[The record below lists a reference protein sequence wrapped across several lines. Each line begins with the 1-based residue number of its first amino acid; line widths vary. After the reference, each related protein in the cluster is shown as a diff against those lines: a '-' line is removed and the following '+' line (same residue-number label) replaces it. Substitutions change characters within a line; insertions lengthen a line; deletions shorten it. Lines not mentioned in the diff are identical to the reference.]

1 MLLFSAGAVA
11 ASFFMS
17 FTQWDVVSSPE
28 WIWLDNYIGLWHS
41 DLFWEVVRNTI
52 YFICSLCSPLGHL
65 LPRSGACGKHGT
77 ERGSPCF
84 AQRTFLPV
92 VSSMI
97 AVALVW
103 SWIFNPEY
111 GLLNYLLQL
120 FFGVKGPAWLDSTS
134 WALPAMVIVTVWKGL
149 GYSMV
154 IFLAGLQNIPQE
166 LHHAATIDG
175 AGVWKRF
182 WHITLPMLSPT
193 TFFVLV
199 ITLINSF
206 QVFEQTYVLTKGGPA
221 NSTLTMSYYIYQNA
235 FQFFQMGKAAA
246 LSYVLFAAIFVVTL
260 CNSGSRSDGC
270 SMGKRSADH
279 RALSSPDR
287 YRRGH
292 GRSVPLDG
300 VDVHDGSAGYLPCPT
315 AVDPRSD

>member
-1 MLLFSAGAVA
+1 MITPARVLRVLEPYLYLLPTFIGLTLFSAGAVA

-17 FTQWDVVSSPE
+17 FTQWDFVSSPE
-28 WIWLDNYIGLWHS
+28 WVWLDNYVMLWQS
-41 DLFWEVVRNTI
+41 DLFWEVFRNTV
-52 YFICSLCSPLGHL
+52 YFILLAVPLSVACSLALALAANTGL
-65 LPRSGACGKHGT
+65 KGIT
-77 ERGSPCF
+77 F
-84 AQRTFLPV
+84 FRTAYFLPV

-111 GLLNYLLQL
+111 GLLNYLLQVL
-120 FFGVKGPAWLDSTS
+120 FGIKGPAWLDSTS

-154 IFLAGLQNIPQE
+154 IFLAGLQNIPQD
-166 LHHAATIDG
+166 LYHAATIDG

-182 WHITLPMLSPT
+182 RHITLPMLSPT

-246 LSYVLFAAIFVVTL
+246 LSYVLFAAIFAVTL
-260 CNSGSRSDGC
+260 VQFRIQ
-270 SMGKRSADH
+270 KRWVF
-279 RALSSPDR
+279 
-287 YRRGH
+287 YG
-292 GRSVPLDG
+292 
-300 VDVHDGSAGYLPCPT
+300 
-315 AVDPRSD
+315 

>member
-1 MLLFSAGAVA
+1 MITPARAFRLLEPYLYVLPTILGLLLFSAGAVA
-11 ASFFMS
+11 VSFFMS
-17 FTQWDVVSSPE
+17 FTQWDVISSPE
-28 WIWLDNYIGLWHS
+28 WVWLDNYVNLWHS
-41 DLFWEVVRNTI
+41 DLFWEVFGNTL
-52 YFICSLCSPLGHL
+52 YFILLAVPLSLVFSLALALVANTGL
-65 LPRSGACGKHGT
+65 
-77 ERGSPCF
+77 RGITF
-84 AQRTFLPV
+84 FRTAYFLPV

-111 GLLNYLLQL
+111 GLLNYLLRL
-120 FFGVKGPAWLDSTS
+120 LFGVRGPAWLDSTA

-154 IFLAGLQNIPQE
+154 IFLAGLQNIPQD
-166 LHHAATIDG
+166 LYHAATIDG

-182 WHITLPMLSPT
+182 RHITLPMLSPT

-246 LSYVLFAAIFVVTL
+246 LSYVLFAVIFGVTL
-260 CNSGSRSDGC
+260 MQFRIQ
-270 SMGKRSADH
+270 KRWVF
-279 RALSSPDR
+279 
-287 YRRGH
+287 YG
-292 GRSVPLDG
+292 
-300 VDVHDGSAGYLPCPT
+300 
-315 AVDPRSD
+315 

>member
-1 MLLFSAGAVA
+1 MITPTRIFRVSEPYLYLLPTLFGLTLFSAGAVV

-17 FTQWDVVSSPE
+17 FTQWDLVSSPE
-28 WIWLDNYIGLWHS
+28 LVWLDNYISLWQS
-41 DLFWEVVRNTI
+41 DLFWEVFRNTL
-52 YFICSLCSPLGHL
+52 YFIVLAVPLSVVCSLALALAANTSL
-65 LPRSGACGKHGT
+65 
-77 ERGSPCF
+77 RGITF
-84 AQRTFLPV
+84 FRTAYFLPV

-111 GLLNYLLQL
+111 GLLNYLLQSL
-120 FFGVKGPAWLDSTS
+120 FGIRGPAWLDSTT

-154 IFLAGLQNIPQE
+154 IFLAGLQSIPE
-166 LHHAATIDG
+166 DLYHAATIDG

-182 WHITLPMLSPT
+182 RHITLPMLSPT

-260 CNSGSRSDGC
+260 IQFRVQ
-270 SMGKRSADH
+270 KRWVF
-279 RALSSPDR
+279 
-287 YRRGH
+287 YG
-292 GRSVPLDG
+292 
-300 VDVHDGSAGYLPCPT
+300 
-315 AVDPRSD
+315 

>member
-1 MLLFSAGAVA
+1 MMKPARAFRVLEPFLYVFPTILGLVLFSAGAVA
-11 ASFFMS
+11 VSFFMS
-17 FTQWDVVSSPE
+17 FTQWDVVSPPE
-28 WIWLDNYIGLWHS
+28 WIWLDNYLSLWQS
-41 DLFWEVVRNTI
+41 DLFWEVFGNTV
-52 YFICSLCSPLGHL
+52 YFIFLAVPLSVACSLALALVANTSL
-65 LPRSGACGKHGT
+65 
-77 ERGSPCF
+77 RGITF
-84 AQRTFLPV
+84 FRTAYFLPV

-111 GLLNYLLQL
+111 GLLNHLLQVL
-120 FFGVKGPAWLDSTS
+120 FGVKGPAWLESTS
-134 WALPAMVIVTVWKGL
+134 WALPAMAIVTVWKGL

-154 IFLAGLQNIPQE
+154 IFLAGLQNIPRD
-166 LHHAATIDG
+166 LYHAATIDG

-182 WHITLPMLSPT
+182 RHITLPMLSPT

-246 LSYVLFAAIFVVTL
+246 LSYVLFAVIFGVTL
-260 CNSGSRSDGC
+260 MQFRIQ
-270 SMGKRSADH
+270 KRWVF
-279 RALSSPDR
+279 
-287 YRRGH
+287 YG
-292 GRSVPLDG
+292 
-300 VDVHDGSAGYLPCPT
+300 
-315 AVDPRSD
+315 

>member
-1 MLLFSAGAVA
+1 MTDLVQTFRVLEPYLYLLPTILGLLLFSAGAVA

-17 FTQWDVVSSPE
+17 FTPVGHRSRRPNGSGWTTIS
-28 WIWLDNYIGLWHS
+28 ILWQS
-41 DLFWEVVRNTI
+41 DLFWEVFGNTL
-52 YFICSLCSPLGHL
+52 YFIVLAVPLSVVCSLALALVANTGL
-65 LPRSGACGKHGT
+65 
-77 ERGSPCF
+77 RGITF
-84 AQRTFLPV
+84 FRTAYFLPV

-111 GLLNYLLQL
+111 GLLNYCSAAPVREQ
-120 FFGVKGPAWLDSTS
+120 GPAWLDSTA

-154 IFLAGLQNIPQE
+154 IFLAGLQNIPQD
-166 LHHAATIDG
+166 LYHAATIDG

-182 WHITLPMLSPT
+182 RHITLPNLSPT

-199 ITLINSF
+199 ITFINAF
-206 QVFEQTYVLTKGGPA
+206 QVFEQTYILTRGGPA

-235 FQFFQMGKAAA
+235 FQYFQMGKAAA

-260 CNSGSRSDGC
+260 IQFRVQ
-270 SMGKRSADH
+270 KRWVF
-279 RALSSPDR
+279 
-287 YRRGH
+287 YG
-292 GRSVPLDG
+292 
-300 VDVHDGSAGYLPCPT
+300 
-315 AVDPRSD
+315 

>member
-1 MLLFSAGAVA
+1 MRPTRTFRVLEPYLYLLPTLIGLALFSAGAVA
-11 ASFFMS
+11 VSFLMS
-17 FTQWDVVSSPE
+17 FTHWDIISSPE
-28 WIWLDNYIGLWHS
+28 WIWLENYIILWQS
-41 DLFWEVVRNTI
+41 DLFWEVVWNTV
-52 YFICSLCSPLGHL
+52 YFILLAVPLSVVASLALALAANTTLKGIV
-65 LPRSGACGKHGT
+65 
-77 ERGSPCF
+77 F
-84 AQRTFLPV
+84 FRTAYFLPV

-103 SWIFNPEY
+103 SWIYNPEY
-111 GLLNYLLQL
+111 GLLNYLLDF
-120 FFGVKGPAWLDSTS
+120 FFGIRGPAWLDSTS

-166 LHHAATIDG
+166 LYHAATIDG
-175 AGVWKRF
+175 AGVWKKFR
-182 WHITLPMLSPT
+182 HITLPMLSPT

-260 CNSGSRSDGC
+260 IQFRIQ
-270 SMGKRSADH
+270 KRWVF
-279 RALSSPDR
+279 
-287 YRRGH
+287 YG
-292 GRSVPLDG
+292 
-300 VDVHDGSAGYLPCPT
+300 
-315 AVDPRSD
+315 